1 MRNRLKKIE
10 SSISGLGSG
19 SMNSI
24 NTQMMNEMM
33 DFTINDEN
41 EVDEIY
47 LSKMMETALIKNVR
61 FSANL
66 CMVLS

>member
-1 MRNRLKKIE
+1 
-10 SSISGLGSG
+10 
-19 SMNSI
+19 
-24 NTQMMNEMM
+24 MMNEMM

-66 CMVLS
+66 CLVLT